1 MKKSQQQPKLKQK
14 LASACKLTLLN
25 ALVLAINGK
34 MLYNMNKANKAN
46 KGTAAAV
53 VGCGSLSQIT
63 AEQPEGSELSGI
75 FGCIEFVFV
84 CLFSSYTCVGRGI
97 LKYAEK
103 G

>member
-1 MKKSQQQPKLKQK
+1 MKKSQQQPKPKQK
-14 LASACKLTLLN
+14 LASACKLTPLN

-34 MLYNMNKANKAN
+34 MLYNMNKAN

-63 AEQPEGSELSGI
+63 AEQPEGSELSGV

-97 LKYAEK
+97 LICRKK
-103 G
+103 IK

>member
-14 LASACKLTLLN
+14 LASDCKLTPLN
-25 ALVLAINGK
+25 ALVLAINGN
-34 MLYNMNKANKAN
+34 MLYNMNKAN

-84 CLFSSYTCVGRGI
+84 QLVHLCR
-97 LKYAEK
+97 K
-103 G
+103 GNFKICRKRVK

>member
-1 MKKSQQQPKLKQK
+1 MKKSQQQPKPKQK
-14 LASACKLTLLN
+14 LASACKLTPLN
-25 ALVLAINGK
+25 ALMLAINGK
-34 MLYNMNKANKAN
+34 MLYNMN

-63 AEQPEGSELSGI
+63 AEQPEGSELPGI

>member
-14 LASACKLTLLN
+14 LASACKLTPLN

-34 MLYNMNKANKAN
+34 MLYNMNKAN

-63 AEQPEGSELSGI
+63 AEQPEGSELSGV

-84 CLFSSYTCVGRGI
+84 CLFSSYTCVGRGNLI
-97 LKYAEK
+97 CRKK
-103 G
+103 IK

>member
-1 MKKSQQQPKLKQK
+1 MKKSQQQPKPKQK
-14 LASACKLTLLN
+14 LASACKLTPLN

-34 MLYNMNKANKAN
+34 MLYNMNKANE
-46 KGTAAAV
+46 GTAAAV

-84 CLFSSYTCVGRGI
+84 CLFSSYTCVGRGNLI
-97 LKYAEK
+97 CRKK
-103 G
+103 IK